1 MTEISAVPQ
10 TDGLDLTVREAPA
23 SGTDWRPTVSIKTH
37 GCKLNQADSDL
48 LARQFIEA
56 GYRIVSSTADADV
69 FVLNTCTVTANAD
82 AKARQALRAAKKAN
96 PQTIVVA
103 TGCYAQW
110 SGQQLSK
117 IEGVALVVGNT
128 GKERLSSMV
137 TDLLEKGQSPAVHTH
152 SNSEKPDPSDL
163 TTPTSPSPASFRH
176 SRGQFSHSPKQFS
189 HSPNQFSHS
198 DGQFSHSREG
208 GNPQLTTGAVNL
220 PVVSGRNRAMVKIQE
235 GCNQVCAYCIVPKV
249 RGRERSIPPE
259 TLVSQINERVDEGF
273 REVVLTGTQLGTYG
287 FDLSDITLT
296 RLLRRILAET
306 GVSRLR
312 VSSLQAHEI
321 DPPLLELW
329 QDSRMCPHFHI
340 PLQSGSDAVLGRMRR
355 RYTTGRFAETIALV
369 RDSVPGCSVTTD
381 LIVGFPG
388 EGDVEYHESLAFAQ
402 AMDFADMHIF
412 PYSSRPGTTAA
423 YFVDDLSP
431 SEKKSRVARMME
443 MAEEGFRAFRTRQL
457 GQTRPVLWE
466 SKRVDDGGMTWRGL
480 TDNYIRVYGKTNQDL
495 SNSISLARLVEL
507 DQREVAVQAL

>member
-1 MTEISAVPQ
+1 MTKVSAAPQ
-10 TDGLDLTVREAPA
+10 TDILDSTVREAPA
-23 SGTDWRPTVSIKTH
+23 SGTDWRPTVAIKTQ

-56 GYRIVSSTADADV
+56 GYCIVSSTADADV

-96 PQTIVVA
+96 PQAVVVA

-117 IEGVALVVGNT
+117 IEGVSLVVGNT
-128 GKERLSSMV
+128 GKERLPSMV
-137 TDLLEKGQSPAVHTH
+137 TDLLEKEQSPHKVTGLLGGSPGTSGPATDTAPGP
-152 SNSEKPDPSDL
+152 NS
-163 TTPTSPSPASFRH
+163 
-176 SRGQFSHSPKQFS
+176 
-189 HSPNQFSHS
+189 
-198 DGQFSHSREG
+198 
-208 GNPQLTTGAVNL
+208 GAVNL
-220 PVVSGRNRAMVKIQE
+220 PVAAGRNRAMVKIQE

-287 FDLSDITLT
+287 FDLSGITLT

-480 TDNYIRVYGKTNQDL
+480 TDNYIRVYGKTGQDL

>member
-1 MTEISAVPQ
+1 MTEVSTALQ
-10 TDGLDLTVREAPA
+10 TDGLDLTVREASA
-23 SGTDWRPTVSIKTH
+23 AGTDGRPTVAIKTQ

-48 LARQFIEA
+48 LARQFIQA
-56 GYRIVSSTADADV
+56 GYRIVYSTADADV

-96 PQTIVVA
+96 PQAVVVA

-128 GKERLSSMV
+128 GKERLPSMV
-137 TDLLEKGQSPAVHTH
+137 TGLLEAGQPPAPP
-152 SNSEKPDPSDL
+152 N
-163 TTPTSPSPASFRH
+163 PAPLRH
-176 SRGQFSHSPKQFS
+176 SRL
-189 HSPNQFSHS
+189 
-198 DGQFSHSREG
+198 R
-208 GNPQLTTGAVNL
+208 GNPQPTTGAVNL
-220 PVVSGRNRAMVKIQE
+220 PVVAGRNRAMVKIQE

-329 QDSRMCPHFHI
+329 QDSRLCPHFHI

-388 EGDVEYHESLAFAQ
+388 EGHIEYHESLAFAQ
-402 AMDFADMHIF
+402 AMEFSDMHIF

-480 TDNYIRVYGKTNQDL
+480 TDNYIRVYGKTDQDL

>member
-1 MTEISAVPQ
+1 MTEVSAALQ
-10 TDGLDLTVREAPA
+10 TDELDFTVREAPA
-23 SGTDWRPTVSIKTH
+23 SGTDGRPTVAIKTQ

-48 LARQFIEA
+48 LARQFIQA

-82 AKARQALRAAKKAN
+82 AKARQALRAAKKTN
-96 PQTIVVA
+96 PQAVVVA

-117 IEGVALVVGNT
+117 IEGVSLVVGNT
-128 GKERLSSMV
+128 GKERLPSMV
-137 TDLLEKGQSPAVHTH
+137 TGLLEKEQSPAAPTH
-152 SNSEKPDPSDL
+152 SHNETPGPSDL
-163 TTPTSPSPASFRH
+163 TTSTSPSPASFHH
-176 SRGQFSHSPKQFS
+176 SR
-189 HSPNQFSHS
+189 N
-198 DGQFSHSREG
+198 QFSHSREG
-208 GNPQLTTGAVNL
+208 GNPQPTTGAVNL
-220 PVVSGRNRAMVKIQE
+220 PVVAGRNRAMVKIQE

-369 RDSVPGCSVTTD
+369 RDSVPGCGVTTD

-388 EGDVEYHESLAFAQ
+388 EGDIEYHESLAFAQ

-431 SEKKSRVARMME
+431 SEKKAKVARMME
-443 MAEEGFRAFRTRQL
+443 MAEEGFRAFRTHQL

-466 SKRVDDGGMTWRGL
+466 SKRVDDGEMTWRGL
-480 TDNYIRVYGKTNQDL
+480 TDNYIRVYGKTGQDL

>member
-1 MTEISAVPQ
+1 MTEVSTALQ
-10 TDGLDLTVREAPA
+10 TDGLDLTVREASA
-23 SGTDWRPTVSIKTH
+23 AGTDGRPTVAIKTQ

-48 LARQFIEA
+48 LARQFIQA
-56 GYRIVSSTADADV
+56 GYRIVYSTADADV

-96 PQTIVVA
+96 PQAVVVA

-128 GKERLSSMV
+128 GKERLPSMV
-137 TDLLEKGQSPAVHTH
+137 TGLLEKGP
-152 SNSEKPDPSDL
+152 L
-163 TTPTSPSPASFRH
+163 RH
-176 SRGQFSHSPKQFS
+176 SRL
-189 HSPNQFSHS
+189 
-198 DGQFSHSREG
+198 R
-208 GNPQLTTGAVNL
+208 GNPQPTTGAVNL
-220 PVVSGRNRAMVKIQE
+220 PVVAGRNRAMVKIQE

-329 QDSRMCPHFHI
+329 QDSRLCPHFHI

-402 AMDFADMHIF
+402 AMEFSDMHIF

-480 TDNYIRVYGKTNQDL
+480 TDNYIRVYGKTDQDL

>member
-1 MTEISAVPQ
+1 
-10 TDGLDLTVREAPA
+10 
-23 SGTDWRPTVSIKTH
+23 
-37 GCKLNQADSDL
+37 
-48 LARQFIEA
+48 
-56 GYRIVSSTADADV
+56 
-69 FVLNTCTVTANAD
+69 
-82 AKARQALRAAKKAN
+82 
-96 PQTIVVA
+96 
-103 TGCYAQW
+103 
-110 SGQQLSK
+110 
-117 IEGVALVVGNT
+117 
-128 GKERLSSMV
+128 
-137 TDLLEKGQSPAVHTH
+137 
-152 SNSEKPDPSDL
+152 
-163 TTPTSPSPASFRH
+163 
-176 SRGQFSHSPKQFS
+176 
-189 HSPNQFSHS
+189 
-198 DGQFSHSREG
+198 
-208 GNPQLTTGAVNL
+208 
-220 PVVSGRNRAMVKIQE
+220 MVKIQE

-402 AMDFADMHIF
+402 AMDFSDMHIF

-480 TDNYIRVYGKTNQDL
+480 TDNYIRVYGKTDQDL

>member
-1 MTEISAVPQ
+1 MTEVSAVPQ
-10 TDGLDLTVREAPA
+10 TDITDILDSTVREAPA
-23 SGTDWRPTVSIKTH
+23 SGTDWRPTVAIKTQ

-56 GYRIVSSTADADV
+56 GYRIVSSTSDADV

-96 PQTIVVA
+96 PQAVVVA

-117 IEGVALVVGNT
+117 IEGVSLVVGNT
-128 GKERLSSMV
+128 GKERLPSMV
-137 TDLLEKGQSPAVHTH
+137 TDLLEKEQLPDAPTH
-152 SNSEKPDPSDL
+152 SHNETSGPSDL
-163 TTPTSPSPASFRH
+163 TTSTSPSPASFRH
-176 SRGQFSHSPKQFS
+176 SR
-189 HSPNQFSHS
+189 NQFSHS
-198 DGQFSHSREG
+198 RGQFSHSREG
-208 GNPQLTTGAVNL
+208 GNPQPTTGAVNL
-220 PVVSGRNRAMVKIQE
+220 PVAAGRNRAMVKIQE

-287 FDLSDITLT
+287 FDLSGITLT

-431 SEKKSRVARMME
+431 SEKKAKVARMME

-480 TDNYIRVYGKTNQDL
+480 TDNYIRVYGKTGQDL